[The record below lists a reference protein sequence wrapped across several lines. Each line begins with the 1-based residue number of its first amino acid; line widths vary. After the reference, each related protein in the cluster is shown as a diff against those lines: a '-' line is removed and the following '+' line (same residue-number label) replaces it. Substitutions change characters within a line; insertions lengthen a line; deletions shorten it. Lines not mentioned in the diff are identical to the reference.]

1 MKRFR
6 FFAMAFVCAACVMSC
21 SDKDD
26 VQKSM
31 KADDQKSFLED
42 VAIEFTQKVPA
53 SDFEGLKAFAQD
65 IAFIFDED
73 TLSEVQDSLM
83 IDYFRSMVSSEREYV
98 DSTTTPGSYIY
109 GYEEFTEIVLALANF
124 TGHFVATDS
133 GWVYSESDA
142 LQLDFEDAN
151 EKACVLKVSQEGNI
165 TRFVFPKFEDE
176 DWDDSDEEEIFYYY
190 ESTDLTICVPEK
202 VIVSLTQDGKDVVKA
217 TFTPK
222 VTNLTEDGLFDV
234 GKTTILMG
242 ADFELN
248 NGYKVSFKAE
258 ESPNKKLSV
267 SYDLSNAT
275 GKLLSYSLSGDPSGI
290 PSYVLDKM
298 ADLNELGDTLEQSE
312 DLNVKNIYIS
322 FSVLGKAQIIGR
334 ISDYKELVAK
344 TEIMDEAEGEEEF
357 KKAVADINKLIELGL
372 YYNGSTDKQAYV
384 EIEAQLMQENHGGKT
399 YEVWDIIPVMVFSD
413 GARISC
419 EDFFDEDNFTKAVEA
434 FDALEDQYDKMFD

>member
-21 SDKDD
+21 NDKDD
-26 VQKSM
+26 VQKGM
-31 KADDQKSFLED
+31 KADDQKTFLED
-42 VAIEFTQKVPA
+42 LAIEFTQKVPA

-109 GYEEFTEIVLALANF
+109 GYEELTEIVLALANF

-151 EKACVLKVSQEGNI
+151 EKACVLKVAQEGNI
-165 TRFVFPKFEDE
+165 TRFVFPKIEDE
-176 DWDDSDEEEIFYYY
+176 DWDDYDEEEIFYYY
-190 ESTDLTICVPEK
+190 ESTDVTICVPEK
-202 VIVSLTQDGKDVVKA
+202 VIISLTQDGKDVVKA

-290 PSYVLDKM
+290 PSYVLDNM
-298 ADLNELGDTLEQSE
+298 ADLSELGDTLEHSE
-312 DLNVKNIYIS
+312 DLNVKNLYIS
-322 FSVLGKAQIIGR
+322 FSVLGKAQAIGR
-334 ISDYKELVAK
+334 ISDFWKLV
-344 TEIMDEAEGEEEF
+344 TLSDEMDEESEEDF
-357 KKAVADINKLIELGL
+357 KKALAEINKLIDLGL
-372 YYNGSTDKQAYV
+372 YYNGSTDKQAHV
-384 EIEAQLMQENHGGKT
+384 ELEAQYRSDTYGGRTKEWW
-399 YEVWDIIPVMVFSD
+399 EVIPVMVFSD

-419 EDFFDEDNFTKAVEA
+419 EDFFDEDGFSRAIEA
-434 FDALEDQYDKMFD
+434 FEALEAQYDKLFDD